1 MSFRKAGLRKP
12 SPPVSADPG
21 AGLHIDTARG
31 RGKPLDSATRAV
43 MEPRLGHDFGDV
55 RVHDSS
61 EAASAAHALGARAL
75 TYGNDIVIAAN
86 AGQGAS
92 NLRLLAH
99 ELAHVAQQRNASVVE
114 PRLSEPADTAER
126 AAETIADE
134 AVSGAKPSSGATL
147 LASVPA
153 VQRQADTGASQ
164 DLRLRPSPWF
174 QRAMG
179 RLVIDGFPT
188 GKSSLTGE
196 QRDRTK
202 FHASILK
209 TLLDSEPGGRVSVTG
224 HGDAVGTDERNLALG
239 LERAK
244 AVAEALVGA
253 GIPEE
258 VIDTDSA
265 GKSEPAVPAKGAEPQ
280 NRRAVIGYTPPL
292 SLPGFGTPGLT
303 PPTFD
308 VKPPPKLDVGP
319 SLPKPGTGLDF
330 PGTTLPPPGPDKPG
344 PRADAPQ
351 DDWWKRSDEMM
362 RRAQEIEK
370 KLPKDNR
377 SPMERL
383 GDAVVQVLE
392 PLIRKLPVSED
403 LKKKAREGI
412 RDGVKAGSEKI
423 CEASIDAAGAKGPEA
438 DALKAAC
445 KGIIQYKPG
454 EPRGGQP

>member
-1 MSFRKAGLRKP
+1 
-12 SPPVSADPG
+12 
-21 AGLHIDTARG
+21 
-31 RGKPLDSATRAV
+31 

-61 EAASAAHALGARAL
+61 EAASAARALGAKAL
-75 TYGNDIVIAAN
+75 SYGNDILLAGN

-92 NLRLLAH
+92 SRLLAH
-99 ELAHVAQQRNASVVE
+99 ELAHVAQQRSASVLE
-114 PRLSEPADTAER
+114 PRLSDPGETSEM
-126 AAETIADE
+126 AAETVADE
-134 AVSGAKPSSGATL
+134 AASGAAPRSPAAP

-153 VQRQADTGASQ
+153 VQRQADTGAPP
-164 DLRLRPSPWF
+164 DFRLRPSPWF

-188 GKSSLTGE
+188 GKSTLTGD
-196 QRDRTK
+196 QRDRIK

-209 TLLDSEPGGRVSVTG
+209 TLLDSTPGGRVSVTG

-244 AVAEALVGA
+244 AVAEVLVEA

-258 VIDTDSA
+258 AIDADSA
-265 GKSEPAVPAKGAEPQ
+265 GKSMPAVPAKGAEPQ
-280 NRRAVIGYTPPL
+280 NRRAVIGFAPPL
-292 SLPGFGTPGLT
+292 RLPGFETPALT

-308 VKPPPKLDVGP
+308 FKPPPRIDVAP
-319 SLPKPGTGLDF
+319 PIPKPGTRLDEGF
-330 PGTTLPPPGPDKPG
+330 KPPPGPDKPG
-344 PRADAPQ
+344 PRAEAPE
-351 DDWWKRSDEMM
+351 DDWWKRSEEMM
-362 RRAQEIEK
+362 RRAREIEK

-377 SPMERL
+377 SPVERL

-392 PLIRKLPVSED
+392 PLIRNLPVSED

-412 RDGVKAGSEKI
+412 RDGVKAGSEKA
-423 CEASIDAAGAKGPEA
+423 CGAAIDAAGAKGPEA

>member
-258 VIDTDSA
+258 VIDTDTA

-319 SLPKPGTGLDF
+319 SLPK
-330 PGTTLPPPGPDKPG
+330 
-344 PRADAPQ
+344 

-392 PLIRKLPVSED
+392 PLIRKVPVSED